1 MDIKANR
8 MDILRQVET
17 GELTLEEAARWLAA
31 LDTVNANGASLSTL
45 QPEPKLEGEP
55 AAVWAQ
61 VPAAIVPWPA
71 AEPLPTPAAVVISE
85 FPGSD
90 EPASAQPD
98 RPRPPTWRGWWLLVF
113 VPGLLLVLAA
123 VNGMYAGFLAAGLGW
138 GFWLSFFPFA
148 LGVVMLW
155 LGWEIHQ
162 ARWLY
167 LRVRQRPGARPHELI
182 LSFPL
187 PIGLL
192 SWGIRRFDR
201 FSAAGRGTQVGDLL
215 QELNQSVTND
225 GAIHIFVG
233 DPGGAQVEIWIDGPR
248 GA

>member
-17 GELTLEEAARWLAA
+17 GELTLEEATRWLAA
-31 LDTVNANGASLSTL
+31 LDKVKANLAAQSTV
-45 QPEPKLEGEP
+45 QPGPVLEGQP
-55 AAVWAQ
+55 AA
-61 VPAAIVPWPA
+61 PRPA
-71 AEPLPTPAAVVISE
+71 AEPLPGTAAVVLPEFGASE
-85 FPGSD
+85 
-90 EPASAQPD
+90 EPAPAQPD
-98 RPRPPTWRGWWLLVF
+98 RPPPPIWRGWWLLVF
-113 VPGLLLVLAA
+113 IPGLLLVLAA
-123 VNGMYAGFLAAGLGW
+123 VNGMYAGYLTAGLGW

-187 PIGLL
+187 PMGLL
-192 SWGIRRFDR
+192 SWGLRRFGR
-201 FSAAGRGTQVGDLL
+201 FSAAGRGTQVSELL
-215 QELNQSVTND
+215 QELNQPVTRD